1 MWVLSKNAR
10 QLSQIP
16 VLPSS
21 FKVSCACN
29 DDRFYQT
36 FWLSAFEIFVSQ
48 GGDQKF

>member
-21 FKVSCACN
+21 FKASCTFN
-29 DDRFYQT
+29 EDRFYHT

-48 GGDQKF
+48 GGGKKI

>member
-21 FKVSCACN
+21 FKASCTLN
-29 DDRFYQT
+29 EDRFYHT
-36 FWLSAFEIFVSQ
+36 FWLSAFEIFVSK

>member
-21 FKVSCACN
+21 FKASCARN

-36 FWLSAFEIFVSQ
+36 FWLSAFEIFVFQ
-48 GGDQKF
+48 GGDLQL

>member
-21 FKVSCACN
+21 FKASCTLN
-29 DDRFYQT
+29 EDRFYHT
-36 FWLSAFEIFVSQ
+36 FWLSAFEISVSQ

>member
-21 FKVSCACN
+21 FKAGCVCN
-29 DDRFYQT
+29 DDRCYQII
-36 FWLSAFEIFVSQ
+36 WQSAFEIFVSK
-48 GGDQKF
+48 GGGKKI

>member
-21 FKVSCACN
+21 FKAGCVCN
-29 DDRFYQT
+29 DDRFYQII
-36 FWLSAFEIFVSQ
+36 WLSAFEIFVSK
-48 GGDQKF
+48 GGGKKI